1 MRYRKLS
8 TLVHP
13 DKCLENVEQ
22 AREAFEE
29 VYLYNNVCIYVYV

>member
-29 VYLYNNVCIYVYV
+29 VR

>member
-29 VYLYNNVCIYVYV
+29 VRAKRRKEKRRA